1 MKYVY
6 QESSK
11 CLIFFTKID
20 NFLQNKQKKKKVV
33 LIESSK
39 ILKHDIRTWRHI
51 AHISV

>member
-11 CLIFFTKID
+11 CLISFTKID
-20 NFLQNKQKKKKVV
+20 NFLQNKQKKKVV